1 MDADVAVIGVGSMGS
16 SAFWQLASLGTKVL
30 GFERYA
36 PGHDKGAGH
45 GETRI
50 FRTAYGEGTEYVP
63 FLQESKKLW
72 KQLERETDT
81 DIYTET
87 GRIIIADQAN
97 LEQEINGAKLY
108 NLPYELL
115 DANEASKRFPQ
126 HVYEENDMVYVD
138 PQAGFVRPEIAI
150 QAASQRAIE
159 LGAKLY
165 CGVSVTAIEPDDA
178 GVTIYCGEERFRV
191 GHVVVSAGAWTS
203 KLLPQLSLPVWVER
217 QILVWYRAK
226 KPAAFSLENFPTFA
240 RQREEHRWYG
250 FPSLDGHLVKVAFHH
265 GGDKVDPDTINRST
279 DEKDT
284 ALLSDFMQKYI
295 PDLDPNVIKA
305 KVCMYTNTPDNHF
318 IIGPVSGIPNVTL
331 LGPMAGHG
339 FKFAP
344 VMGKLVA
351 EVATGSTP
359 AINIDMFRPDRL
371 VGV

>member
-16 SAFWQLASLGTKVL
+16 SAFWQLASLGANVL

-63 FLQESKKLW
+63 FLQESKQLW
-72 KQLERETDT
+72 RHLETETDT
-81 DIYTET
+81 DIYSEI
-87 GRIIIADQAN
+87 GRINIGEKEALKKDIS
-97 LEQEINGAKLY
+97 GAKLY
-108 NLPYELL
+108 QLPYELL
-115 DANEASKRFPQ
+115 DAKEAAARFPQ
-126 HVYEENDMVYVD
+126 HRFEENDMIYVD
-138 PQAGFVRPEIAI
+138 PQAGFVRPELAI
-150 QAASQRAIE
+150 QSATQRAIE

-191 GHVVVSAGAWTS
+191 GHVVVSAGAWAS

-226 KPAAFSLENFPTFA
+226 NPDVFSMEKFPIFG
-240 RQREEHRWYG
+240 RETEGQRWYG

-265 GGDKVDPDTINRST
+265 GGDEVDPDTIDRT
-279 DEKDT
+279 THKEDIEH
-284 ALLSDFMQKYI
+284 LSKFIHKYI
-295 PDLDPNVIKA
+295 PDLDPNAVKA

-318 IIGPVSGIPNVTL
+318 IIGSVSGMPNVTM

-344 VMGKLVA
+344 IMGKLAA
-351 EVATGSTP
+351 EVATELTP
-359 AINIDMFRPDRL
+359 TMNIDMFRPDRL
-371 VGV
+371 IRV